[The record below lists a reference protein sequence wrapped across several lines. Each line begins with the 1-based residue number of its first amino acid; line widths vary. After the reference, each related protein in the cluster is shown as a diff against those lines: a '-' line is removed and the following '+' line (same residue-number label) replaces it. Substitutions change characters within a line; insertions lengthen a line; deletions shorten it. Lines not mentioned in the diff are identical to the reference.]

1 MITTSTGQFQHEFKK
16 LIKEEYERL
25 KDNIATGSA
34 VSFEDYQRQIGKIQG
49 LATALEFA
57 NDAKDL
63 VDGNKKR
70 EL

>member
-34 VSFEDYQRQIGKIQG
+34 VSFEDYQRAIGKIHG
-49 LATALEFA
+49 LAAALEFLEE
-57 NDAKDL
+57 AKDL

>member
-70 EL
+70 ES

>member
-1 MITTSTGQFQHEFKK
+1 MIITSTGQFQHEFKK